1 MSFCCHL
8 VQVTVLPGWH
18 CLGQDYVQMFVCL
31 LDQLA
36 IPESQFVRPAASPC
50 KHGKEETVSEIYH
63 KEETSNFGS

>member
-8 VQVTVLPGWH
+8 AQVTVLPGWH
-18 CLGQDYVQMFVCL
+18 CLGQDYE
-31 LDQLA
+31 LA

-50 KHGKEETVSEIYH
+50 NHGKEETVSEIYH